1 MNTNEMLDQAV
12 AQAKEKNAELFILI
26 ATADDG
32 QGLWTNINGGEF
44 VAANLMHALIE
55 ITMQSTKQEGHVE
68 LLNELRGII
77 DSVEK
82 SIVNPTSQ
90 S

>member
-26 ATADDG
+26 ATAKDG
-32 QGLWTNINGGEF
+32 QGLWTNINGEEF

-55 ITMQSTKQEGHVE
+55 TTMQSTKQDGHIE
-68 LLNELRGII
+68 LLKILRGII

-82 SIVNPTSQ
+82 SISESTTN
-90 S
+90 

>member
-26 ATADDG
+26 ATAKDG

-44 VAANLMHALIE
+44 VAACLMDALVE
-55 ITMQSTKQEGHVE
+55 IAMQSTKQDGHVE
-68 LLNELRGII
+68 LLNELRAII
-77 DSVEK
+77 DSIEK
-82 SIVNPTSQ
+82 SISESTTN
-90 S
+90 

>member
-1 MNTNEMLDQAV
+1 MNVNEMMDQAV
-12 AQAKEKNAELFILI
+12 TQAKEKNSELFILI
-26 ATADDG
+26 ATAKDG

-68 LLNELRGII
+68 LLKKLRGII

-82 SIVNPTSQ
+82 SISESTTN
-90 S
+90 

>member
-1 MNTNEMLDQAV
+1 MNTNEMMDQAV
-12 AQAKEKNAELFILI
+12 AQAKEKNSEFFILI
-26 ATADDG
+26 ATAQDG
-32 QGLWTNINGGEF
+32 QGLWTNINSGEF

-68 LLNELRGII
+68 LLKELRGII

-82 SIVNPTSQ
+82 SISESSSN
-90 S
+90 